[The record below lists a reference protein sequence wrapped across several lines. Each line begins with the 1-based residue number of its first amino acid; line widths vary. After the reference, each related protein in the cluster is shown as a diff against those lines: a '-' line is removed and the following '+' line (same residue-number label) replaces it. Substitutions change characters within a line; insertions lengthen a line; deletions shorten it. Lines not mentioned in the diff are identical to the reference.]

1 MNKSN
6 QLVDAIKSGLGEMA
20 EKNALAIK
28 VAQEIVEREFEI
40 GQGLA
45 KLMFGNQSSFEQ
57 DKQTLAE
64 KIAYYQTEQQL
75 HDSWVEY
82 ERDAARTRTY
92 LEAHT

>member
-6 QLVDAIKSGLGEMA
+6 LLVDAIKSGLGEMA
-20 EKNALAIK
+20 GKNALAIK

-40 GQGLA
+40 GQSLA

-64 KIAYYQTEQQL
+64 KIAYYQTEQRL
-75 HDSWVEY
+75 HDSWIEY